1 MKRFWRVTLLVLAA
15 AACTSPRERARRD
28 SARAAAE
35 KEQDLSRKLAAQK
48 DSLTNVVLEAD
59 NFISQIDS
67 QISRVK
73 GLPKRKQNVKALE
86 SPLQEQLQARKD
98 MMFRVNALVERAQ
111 ATAADL
117 AATRKRE
124 QELRGDNERLQLQID
139 KDQELINALGATI
152 QRKSATIAQLEGRVD
167 SVMTELKTAQA
178 LQSKAFYIIGSEDEL
193 LQKGV
198 IVREGGANLL
208 IVHPGRTLQ
217 PARKFALD
225 VFKAIDRREVREI
238 PVPDTTREYT
248 VVSRQSLDNAEV
260 AERSQETFRGNLRIA
275 NVEQFWAPSRFLI
288 IVQH

>member
-1 MKRFWRVTLLVLAA
+1 MKRFCRVTLLVLAA

-35 KEQDLSRKLAAQK
+35 KEQELNRKLAAQK

-73 GLPKRKQNVKALE
+73 GLPKRKQNPKALE
-86 SPLQEQLQARKD
+86 SPLQEQVQARKD
-98 MMFRVNALVERAQ
+98 MMLRVGALVERAQ
-111 ATAADL
+111 ATAAEL

-152 QRKSATIAQLEGRVD
+152 QRKSAMIAQLETRVD

-208 IVHPGRTLQ
+208 IIHPGRTLQ
-217 PARKFALD
+217 PARKLD
-225 VFKAIDRREVREI
+225 LDLFKAIDRREVREI
-238 PVPDTTREYT
+238 TVPDTSREYT

-260 AERSQETFRGNLRIA
+260 AERYEDSFRGNLRIA
-275 NVEQFWAPSRFLI
+275 NIEQFWAPSRFLI